1 MCGCAQNTQRT
12 LVALSNSVLLST
24 KHRPLQ
30 AVTLK
35 GTVIKSSGGMSGG
48 LAGVE
53 SKARRWEEKNVETLR
68 VKLSQLETKVRSC
81 KANVLPSYV
90 PLLSR
95 PRPLSTTSA
104 MLPVHTFH
112 QMGAWGGCVSVVTV
126 QYKAV
131 VRKRLPDTSDDEAQ
145 VEGLRSICKNV
156 SHDIEFEEVW
166 ATLLLLFCLPCE
178 PQPSSSQL
186 MLPPLLPF
194 FPHQLTRAHTH
205 SHTHAHWACS
215 CRRIS

>member
-1 MCGCAQNTQRT
+1 
-12 LVALSNSVLLST
+12 
-24 KHRPLQ
+24 
-30 AVTLK
+30 
-35 GTVIKSSGGMSGG
+35 
-48 LAGVE
+48 
-53 SKARRWEEKNVETLR
+53 
-68 VKLSQLETKVRSC
+68 
-81 KANVLPSYV
+81 
-90 PLLSR
+90 
-95 PRPLSTTSA
+95 
-104 MLPVHTFH
+104 
-112 QMGAWGGCVSVVTV
+112 MGAWGGCVSVVTV